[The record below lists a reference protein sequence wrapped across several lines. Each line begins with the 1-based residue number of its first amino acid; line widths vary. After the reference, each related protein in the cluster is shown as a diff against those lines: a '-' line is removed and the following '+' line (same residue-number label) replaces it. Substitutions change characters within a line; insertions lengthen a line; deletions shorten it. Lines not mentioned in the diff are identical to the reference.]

1 MIFIKISNIFN
12 FENKMTKR
20 KFYNVINKAPN
31 KSLSLKYKYKN
42 WTEKKKKNIIV

>member
-1 MIFIKISNIFN
+1 
-12 FENKMTKR
+12 MTKR

-42 WTEKKKKNIIV
+42 WTEKEKKIS